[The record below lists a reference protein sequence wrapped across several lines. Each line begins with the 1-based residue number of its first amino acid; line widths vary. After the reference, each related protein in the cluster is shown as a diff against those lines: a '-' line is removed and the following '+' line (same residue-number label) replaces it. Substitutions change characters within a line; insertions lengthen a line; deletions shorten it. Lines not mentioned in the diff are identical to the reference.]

1 MSRAVHWKVAALA
14 LLAAG
19 VLWPAG
25 AALARDQVRIVGS
38 STVYPFS
45 ATVAE
50 RVGRMTR
57 FKAPVIEST
66 GSGGGFRTFCE
77 GTGPETVDIVNASR
91 RMRASEKDLCRSNK
105 VTEVTEIK
113 FGYDGIILGN
123 SRKAPRMAIS
133 RIQLFLALAKQ
144 VPVDGALA
152 DNPYRKWRDIDPS
165 LPDTEIRVYGPPPTS
180 GTRDK
185 LAEMVMEEGCRALE
199 GAASLGL
206 EGPACDALREDG
218 AYIESG
224 ENDALIVG
232 KLQKDPDAF
241 GIFGFNVLEQ
251 NMNMLQGSVVEGV
264 EPTFESISDSS
275 YPLSRPLYFY
285 VKNAHVGYIAGL
297 KEYIEEMTSET
308 AFGEYGY
315 LTDKGLVPLS
325 EDERED
331 YRRTVLAID
340 GRK

>member
-1 MSRAVHWKVAALA
+1 MHWKVAALA
-14 LLAAG
+14 LFAVGA
-19 VLWPAG
+19 LWPAE

-91 RMRASEKDLCRSNK
+91 RMRSSEIELCRKNK

-133 RIQLFLALAKQ
+133 RVQLFLALAKL

-152 DNPYRKWRDIDPS
+152 DNPYRKWRDIDTS

-185 LAEMVMEEGCRALE
+185 LAEMVMEEGCKALE

-206 EGPACDALREDG
+206 EGPACDVLREDG
-218 AYIESG
+218 TYIESG

-241 GIFGFNVLEQ
+241 GIFGFNVLDQ

-315 LTDKGLVPLS
+315 LTDKGLVPLP
-325 EDERED
+325 EGERED
-331 YRRTVLAID
+331 YRQAVLAID

>member
-1 MSRAVHWKVAALA
+1 MRSAVFWKGIVAAVI
-14 LLAAG
+14 AAG
-19 VLWPAG
+19 ILWPAG
-25 AALARDQVRIVGS
+25 DALARDQVRIVGS

-50 RVGRMTR
+50 RIGRMTR

-66 GSGGGFRTFCE
+66 GSGGGFRSFCE
-77 GTGPETVDIVNASR
+77 GTGPDTVDIVNASR
-91 RMRASEKDLCRSNK
+91 RMRASEKELCRANK
-105 VTEVTEIK
+105 VDEVTEVK
-113 FGYDGIILGN
+113 VGFDGIILGN

-133 RIQLFLALAKQ
+133 RVQLFLALAKQ

-152 DNPYRKWRDIDPS
+152 DNPYRTWRDIDGS
-165 LPDTEIRVYGPPPTS
+165 LPDAEIRVFGPPPTS

-185 LAEMVMEEGCRALE
+185 LAEMVMEEGCGALK

-206 EGPACDALREDG
+206 EGAACDALREDG

-232 KLQKDPDAF
+232 KLQKDADAF
-241 GIFGFNVLEQ
+241 GIFGFNVLDQ
-251 NMNMLQGSVVEGV
+251 NMNLLQGSVVEGV

-297 KEYIEEMTSET
+297 KEYVEEFTSE
-308 AFGEYGY
+308 AASGEYGY
-315 LTDKGLVPLS
+315 LTDKGLVPLP
-325 EDERED
+325 EGERED
-331 YRRTVLAID
+331 YRRTVLGID